1 VVPNSAL
8 LSQVTRNDTLTRG
21 FAYHR
26 FVLTIDPAI
35 DVFARRQEMVNLI
48 ERRHAA
54 YTDAAAKA
62 NEAIERRADV
72 DLPDNLSRV
81 DFHISD
87 LGKYRIVITLFCPTR
102 LADALENDIT

>member
-1 VVPNSAL
+1 VRADL
-8 LSQVTRNDTLTRG
+8 W
-21 FAYHR
+21 
-26 FVLTIDPAI
+26 IDSCKHA
-35 DVFARRQEMVNLI
+35 FARICLCRLLD

-72 DLPDNLSRV
+72 DLPDNRSRV
-81 DFHISD
+81 DFRISD